1 MSSLASMSP
10 SSKRHRLKRYT
21 SSLIAVRVQ
30 AERADGRLL
39 QDIEL
44 NFVDLGATIPEK
56 HQRCFETPE

>member
-1 MSSLASMSP
+1 
-10 SSKRHRLKRYT
+10 
-21 SSLIAVRVQ
+21 LIAVRVQ

-44 NFVDLGATIPEK
+44 SFVDLGATIPEK